1 MLASKPYVSSA
12 NYIDKMSDYC
22 QGCHYHKNLKISD
35 SDQAACPFNSLY
47 WNFYMRH
54 ADKLQKNVRLSIVYQ
69 QIRKMDDA
77 QKNSIQ
83 QQAQIYLDNLENL

>member
-1 MLASKPYVSSA
+1 
-12 NYIDKMSDYC
+12 
-22 QGCHYHKNLKISD
+22 
-35 SDQAACPFNSLY
+35 
-47 WNFYMRH
+47 MRH